1 MAPEETARRKKG
13 AQLVTPGWFN
23 LIRDPLATRL
33 GIPPGDLELSP
44 VNRRGKPGHAHP
56 LFGGQRSRLLDEL
69 NAVLVAQL
77 V

>member
-44 VNRRGKPGHAHP
+44 VNQRGGSGQTHP
-56 LFGGQRSRLLDEL
+56 LFSGQPSRLLDEL
-69 NAVLVAQL
+69 NAVLAA
-77 V
+77 